1 MSNLG
6 FGVKLTSNSNVGVR
20 IVSETADANLSVGVG
35 GVRGLFPINVTPLLG
50 GGGDTVTNLR
60 DISDII
66 STAVGT
72 GIGTNFLLSYDPNA
86 DNFVFVSHDAVV
98 DSAIGS
104 SSGSSGFSTVV
115 VNNLATELDDKI
127 DLDAGSFG

>member
-50 GGGDTVTNLR
+50 GGDTVTNLR

-72 GIGTNFLLSYDPNA
+72 GIGTNFLLSYDPTA
-86 DNFVFVSHDAVV
+86 DNFVFVSPDAVV

-104 SSGSSGFSTVV
+104 SSGSSGFSTTV